1 MLIQRY
7 LYPTWLKY
15 GISTDSYYIDEIS
28 SLGINILASGS
39 NNDDSFNNGSK
50 KRSNIKVNKPE
61 FYFISTV
68 ISLIMVIPG
77 VISFFILRYYTYDIV
92 IQLGV
97 SFSLFIVGLVLA
109 IKVSGVISRKR
120 NFKL

>member
-1 MLIQRY
+1 MY
-7 LYPTWLKY
+7 LYFIWCRYCVL
-15 GISTDSYYIDEIS
+15 TDSYYIDEVS
-28 SLGINILASGS
+28 NLGIKILASGS
-39 NNDDSFNNGSK
+39 NNDDSFNNESK

-77 VISFFILRYYTYDIV
+77 VISFFILRYYKYDIV

-97 SFSLFIVGLVLA
+97 SLSLFIVGLILS
-109 IKVSGVISRKR
+109 IKVSKVLSQKR
-120 NFKL
+120 DFKL